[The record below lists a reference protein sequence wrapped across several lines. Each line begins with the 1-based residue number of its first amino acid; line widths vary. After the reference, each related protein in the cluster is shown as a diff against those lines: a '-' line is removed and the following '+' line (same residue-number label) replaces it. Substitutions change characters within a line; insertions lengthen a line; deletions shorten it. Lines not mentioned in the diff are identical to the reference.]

1 MKVKQNGTNRRSN
14 PAPPHSFYPSA
25 SMRGK
30 MKTNDGVAIWFFAV
44 AMAFFMFF
52 SILSVINSNSESGGK
67 NDSGKIQEIKKR
79 IFQIIK

>member
-1 MKVKQNGTNRRSN
+1 MKVKQKGTNRRSN
-14 PAPPHSFYPSA
+14 PPPPYSFYPNA

-30 MKTNDGVAIWFFAV
+30 MKTNDGIAIWFFAV

-52 SILSVINSNSESGGK
+52 SILSVINSDSKSGGK

-79 IFQIIK
+79 IFEIIK